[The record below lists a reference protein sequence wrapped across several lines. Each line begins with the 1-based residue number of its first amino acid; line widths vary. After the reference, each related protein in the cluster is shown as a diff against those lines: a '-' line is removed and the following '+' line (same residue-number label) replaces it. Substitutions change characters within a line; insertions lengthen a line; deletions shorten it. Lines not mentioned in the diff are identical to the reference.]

1 MPPVLSKSRIL
12 SARQCPKRLW
22 LEVNEPSLAEQSGTS
37 RAILSTGVSIGELAR
52 KVLAPGG
59 VLIEGPSAQAAEK
72 TSQLLSAPNV
82 TLHEATFGA
91 SQVFVRSDLLW
102 QHDGQLSVAEVKS
115 GSKVKPYHIED
126 CAIQYWVLRE
136 AGYPPETFSLAHINT
151 GFVLSDDGSGADDE
165 TNNDTDQ
172 QRYAGLFTLSDI
184 TPDIAALQ
192 TEIPKWIRHADNVLA
207 NDRPDIATG
216 AQCKKPHACPFISHC
231 QSSEPQITFPIAQYP
246 GLKPK
251 TRAQLFDHGFQDIR
265 DVPATEASAILELQE
280 PAALSRWQAASQGK
294 EWLSDALLPTLREL
308 PFPRYF
314 LDFESIAFAVPK
326 WPGSKPFE
334 QFPFQFSIHVQT
346 GDDST
351 LEHREF
357 LDLSGAPPLRMLA
370 ESLIRALDSSGP
382 VVVYTSFERTCI
394 NGLARRLPDLA
405 DPLQAIN
412 ERLFDLYAVLKK
424 HYYHPAQNGSYS
436 IKKILPVVLE
446 PGDADYSSLHGVSD
460 GLAAQLAYTDA
471 IALAENSEE
480 KQRLNTELL
489 DYCGLDT
496 LALYKVMQRLLQ
508 PRLENH

>member
-1 MPPVLSKSRIL
+1 MPSVLSKSRIL

-22 LEVNEPSLAEQSGTS
+22 LEVNNPSLAEQSGTS
-37 RAILSTGVSIGELAR
+37 RAILGTGVSIGELAR

-59 VLIEGPSAQAAEK
+59 VLIEGPAAQAAEK
-72 TSQLLSAPNV
+72 TSLLLGTPNA

-91 SQVFVRSDLLW
+91 SQVYVRSDLLW
-102 QHDGQLSVAEVKS
+102 QQDGQLSVAEVKS
-115 GSKVKPYHIED
+115 ASKVKPYHIED

-136 AGYPPETFSLAHINT
+136 AGYPPTTFSLAHINT
-151 GFVLSDDGSGADDE
+151 RFVLSSDGSAADAGTSDE
-165 TNNDTDQ
+165 TDQ
-172 QRYAGLFTLSDI
+172 LRYKGLFTLSDI
-184 TPDIAALQ
+184 TPGISALQ
-192 TEIPKWIRHADNVLA
+192 TEVPKWIRYADNILA
-207 NDRPDIATG
+207 SDKPNITTG
-216 AQCKKPHACPFISHC
+216 PQCKKPHACPFISHC
-231 QSSEPQITFPIAQYP
+231 QAGEPQVTYPIAQYP

-251 TRAQLFDHGFQDIR
+251 TRTQLFESGFKDIR
-265 DVPATEASAILELQE
+265 DVPATEASSVLELQD
-280 PAALSRWQAASQGK
+280 PAALARWQAACQGK
-294 EWLSDALLPTLREL
+294 EWLSEALLPTLRNL

-314 LDFESIAFAVPK
+314 LDFESIAFAVPI

-334 QFPFQFSIHVQT
+334 QFPFQFSAHVQT
-346 GDDST
+346 GNDSV

-370 ESLIRALDSSGP
+370 ESLIKALDTSGP

-405 DPLQAIN
+405 EPLQAIN
-412 ERLFDLYAVLKK
+412 ARLFDLYAVLKK

-471 IALAENSEE
+471 IALAEDSEE
-480 KQRLNTELL
+480 KQRLKTELL

-496 LALYKVMQRLLQ
+496 LALYKVMQRLLL
-508 PRLENH
+508 PRLDNR